1 MRRPL
6 SLHVWL
12 GFALALAT
20 AFPALAGLGAWAAA
34 GSWQAGREAHRQDQA
49 VAVLRTAQLDT
60 RAHRD
65 AVLHGLAALGVE
77 AQLGPTGA
85 EPKIADATDRK
96 VADASN
102 PKGAGATKPES
113 AGASDPTGAGA
124 TKPAVTEAMAA
135 KMALAGKPELLTAAF
150 TQGDPKPRLGRYR
163 QIPVATARVGG
174 VLWVPR
180 ESAATRWAI
189 TLGAGLAALGAALVV
204 VVVLLRR
211 WVLQPLA
218 RLAADAERIA
228 GGELDIDPLR
238 TRAREVAQVGD
249 ALHGMARG
257 LRDALRSSTAAERER
272 RFMVT
277 AIAHDLRT
285 PLFTLRGSLEA
296 LERGVGD
303 AGYLPRAQ
311 AKAAHLDRL
320 VSDLFTFSRLEYA
333 REAVAFEEVD
343 VAALARRAAED
354 AEPIAAARG
363 CALDVHGVESAL
375 CVRGDADALLRVLTN
390 LLDNA
395 IRHGHRRVVLG
406 AYRENG
412 AVRLEVADD
421 GPGFAPEDLD
431 HVFEPLFRS
440 DRARPGRTGGTGLG
454 LAIAR
459 RLARAHGGDVAAE
472 NSPGGG
478 ARATLTL
485 PGARP

>member
-1 MRRPL
+1 MRRAL

-12 GFALALAT
+12 GCALALAI
-20 AFPALAGLGAWAAA
+20 AAPALAGLAAWAAA
-34 GSWQAGREAHRQDQA
+34 GRWQAGREGHRREEA

-60 RAHRD
+60 ADQRD
-65 AVLHGLAALGVE
+65 AVARRLAALGVRAE
-77 AQLGPTGA
+77 LGRSVPDVKARA
-85 EPKIADATDRK
+85 EVAAKIALA
-96 VADASN
+96 A
-102 PKGAGATKPES
+102 KPEVLTPGLD
-113 AGASDPTGAGA
+113 GADVKAQP
-124 TKPAVTEAMAA
+124 
-135 KMALAGKPELLTAAF
+135 
-150 TQGDPKPRLGRYR
+150 QRYR
-163 QIPVATARVGG
+163 ESAVSVGSVAG

-180 ESAATRWAI
+180 ESSATRWAI
-189 TLGAGLAALGAALVV
+189 ALGAGLAALAAALAV

-218 RLAADAERIA
+218 QLAADAEHIA
-228 GGELDIDPLR
+228 GGELDVAPLP

-257 LRDALRSSTAAERER
+257 LSDALRTSTAAEHER

-303 AGYLPRAQ
+303 ARYLDRAQ

-333 REAVAFEEVD
+333 PDTIGTDEVD
-343 VAALARRAAED
+343 VARLARRAAED
-354 AEPIAAARG
+354 VEAMAAAHG
-363 CALDVHGVESAL
+363 CVLEVHGAQQGL
-375 CVRGDADALLRVLTN
+375 TVRGDADALLRVLTN

-395 IRHGHRRVVLG
+395 IHHGRGRVVL
-406 AYRENG
+406 AAQRSNG
-412 AVRLEVADD
+412 SVEIEVVDD
-421 GPGFAPEDLD
+421 GPGFAPDDLA

-440 DRARPGRTGGTGLG
+440 DRARATATGGTGLG

-459 RLARAHGGDVAAE
+459 RLARAHGGDVHAANE
-472 NSPGGG
+472 PDGGG
-478 ARATLTL
+478 RTTLRL
-485 PGARP
+485 PAA

>member
-12 GFALALAT
+12 GFALALAM
-20 AFPALAGLGAWAAA
+20 AVPARAGLAAWGAA
-34 GSWQAGREAHRQDQA
+34 GSWQAGREAHRREQA
-49 VAVLRTAQLDT
+49 VGVLRTAELDT
-60 RAHRD
+60 AAHRD
-65 AVLHGLAALGVE
+65 ALVRRLAALGVE
-77 AQLGPTGA
+77 AQLSPSAA
-85 EPKIADATDRK
+85 EAKVVDVTDAK
-96 VADASN
+96 VADA
-102 PKGAGATKPES
+102 
-113 AGASDPTGAGA
+113 
-124 TKPAVTEAMAA
+124 MAA
-135 KMALAGKPELLTAAF
+135 KLALADKPEVLTAAF
-150 TQGDPKPRLGRYR
+150 RQGDPKAQLDGYR
-163 QIPVATARVGG
+163 QTPVATATVGG

-180 ESAATRWAI
+180 ESPATRWAI

-204 VVVLLRR
+204 IVVLLRR

-228 GGELDIDPLR
+228 GGELDVEPLP

-257 LRDALRSSTAAERER
+257 LSDALSTSTAAEHER

-296 LERGVGD
+296 LEHGVGD
-303 AGYLPRAQ
+303 ARYLDRAQ

-333 REAVAFEEVD
+333 RDAIAFEEVD
-343 VAALARRAAED
+343 VGALARRAAED

-363 CALDVHGVESAL
+363 CVVHVRGVENGLA
-375 CVRGDADALLRVLTN
+375 VRGDADALLRVLTN

-395 IRHGHRRVVLG
+395 IRHGRRRVVVR
-406 AYRENG
+406 AHRENS
-412 AVRLEVADD
+412 AVRLDIVDD
-421 GPGFAPEDLD
+421 GPGFAPDDLD

-440 DRARPGRTGGTGLG
+440 DRARAPATGGTGLG

-459 RLARAHGGDVAAE
+459 RLARAHGGDIEAANE
-472 NSPGGG
+472 PAGG

-485 PGARP
+485 PAALP

>member
-12 GFALALAT
+12 AFALALAM
-20 AFPALAGLGAWAAA
+20 AVPALAGLAAWGAA
-34 GSWQAGREAHRQDQA
+34 GSWQAGREAHRRDQA
-49 VAVLRTAQLDT
+49 VAVLRNARLDT
-60 RAHRD
+60 PAHRD
-65 AVLHGLAALGVE
+65 AVVHDLAALGVE

-85 EPKIADATDRK
+85 EAKIAGVTDRK
-96 VADASN
+96 VADATNPDVVEATN
-102 PKGAGATKPES
+102 PK
-113 AGASDPTGAGA
+113 
-124 TKPAVTEAMAA
+124 VTDAMAA
-135 KMALAGKPELLTAAF
+135 KLALAGKPELLTAAF
-150 TQGDPKPRLGRYR
+150 AQGDPKPHLERYW
-163 QIPVATARVGG
+163 QVPVATSTVGG
-174 VLWVPR
+174 LLWVPR

-204 VVVLLRR
+204 IVVLLRR

-228 GGELDIDPLR
+228 GGELDVEPLP

-257 LRDALRSSTAAERER
+257 LGDALRTSTAAEHER

-303 AGYLPRAQ
+303 ARYLDRAQ

-333 REAVAFEEVD
+333 RDAIAFEEVD
-343 VAALARRAAED
+343 VGALALRAAQD
-354 AEPIAAARG
+354 AEPMAAARG
-363 CALDVHGVESAL
+363 CALEVRGLESAL
-375 CVRGDADALLRVLTN
+375 AVRGDADALLRVLTN

-395 IRHGHRRVVLG
+395 IRHGRGRIVMG
-406 AYRENG
+406 ARRENG
-412 AVRLEVADD
+412 AVRLEIVDD
-421 GPGFAPEDLD
+421 GPGFAPDDLD

-440 DRARPGRTGGTGLG
+440 DRARAPATGGTGLG

-459 RLARAHGGDVAAE
+459 RLARAHGGDIEAA
-472 NSPGGG
+472 NDPAGG

-485 PGARP
+485 PAARP

>member
-12 GFALALAT
+12 AVALALVIAV
-20 AFPALAGLGAWAAA
+20 PALAGLAAWAGA
-34 GSWQAGREAHRQDQA
+34 GRWQAGREAHRRDQA
-49 VAVLRTAQLDT
+49 VAVLRTAALDT
-60 RAHRD
+60 PAEREAASRR
-65 AVLHGLAALGVE
+65 LGALGVE
-77 AQLGPTGA
+77 AQLGATVVDA
-85 EPKIADATDRK
+85 EIKTDPKIAA
-96 VADASN
+96 N
-102 PKGAGATKPES
+102 PKLAK
-113 AGASDPTGAGA
+113 D
-124 TKPAVTEAMAA
+124 MAA
-135 KMALAGKPELLTAAF
+135 KLALASKPLLETAGF
-150 TQGDPKPRLGRYR
+150 QQGLEKTRLDSYR
-163 QIPVATARVGG
+163 QSAISLERVAG

-189 TLGAGLAALGAALVV
+189 ALGAGLAALGAALVV

-228 GGELDIDPLR
+228 GGELDVEPLP

-257 LRDALRSSTAAERER
+257 LGDALRTSTAAEHER

-303 AGYLPRAQ
+303 DGYLDRAQ

-333 REAVAFEEVD
+333 RDAIAFEEVD
-343 VAALARRAAED
+343 VGALARRAAED
-354 AEPIAAARG
+354 AEPTAAAHGCVLQVRG
-363 CALDVHGVESAL
+363 MESPLA
-375 CVRGDADALLRVLTN
+375 VRGDADALLRVLTN

-395 IRHGHRRVVLG
+395 IRHGRGRVVLR
-406 AYRENG
+406 AHRENG

-421 GPGFAPEDLD
+421 GPGFAPDDLD

-440 DRARPGRTGGTGLG
+440 DRARAPRTGGTGLG

-459 RLARAHGGDVAAE
+459 RLARAHGGDIEAA
-472 NSPGGG
+472 NAPGGG

-485 PGARP
+485 PAALP